1 MDIPLVEKDIEKVMQ
16 NKTFDQ
22 LSNDQKE
29 KVIKQ
34 LHTKWTDPKNEIVK
48 RMNSFAEKSPD
59 ILKPILES
67 R

>member
-1 MDIPLVEKDIEKVMQ
+1 M
-16 NKTFDQ
+16 N
-22 LSNDQKE
+22 NCQKE

-34 LHTKWTDPKNEIVK
+34 LHTKWTDPKSEIVK

>member
-1 MDIPLVEKDIEKVMQ
+1 VQAFKAEDKGEKEIEY
-16 NKTFDQ
+16 
-22 LSNDQKE
+22 SY
-29 KVIKQ
+29 IKSS
-34 LHTKWTDPKNEIVK
+34 DPKNNIVK